1 MRIARRL
8 IWIFGLLIVCL
19 ANIWAAAA
27 LYFGLPAEVAPSI
40 LVAIFDLAAVV
51 ALLFAFRFTW
61 LSLRISFALFAAVA
75 LWWCSIKPPK
85 TRDWQPDV
93 AETAW
98 TERNGGKITIHNLRN
113 FNYRPGTPPQ
123 PHWDGRALLALA
135 QPERIRQSVSS

>member
-1 MRIARRL
+1 MVARL
-8 IWIFGLLIVCL
+8 AWALGLLIVCL
-19 ANIWAAAA
+19 VNIWAAAA
-27 LYFGLPAEVAPSI
+27 LYFDLPADVAPSI
-40 LVAIFDLAAVV
+40 LVAIFYLVSVV
-51 ALLFAFRFTW
+51 AVLFSFRFSR
-61 LSLRISFALFAAVA
+61 LALGIGFALFAAVA